1 MRGLDENGN
10 NTDKAQI
17 SGIFTVAELTND
29 ELAEMRERYPNI
41 RIQYE
46 HTHSNV
52 YFYDDSGNTLLK
64 TVTVYDGE
72 DAAYS
77 GSNPTKAST
86 AQYSY
91 RFSGWS
97 LTAGGAA
104 NANALKTVV
113 SDRNVY
119 AAFTSTVRKY
129 TVRFYNGTTLAQT
142 VSEVPYGSNAS
153 YTGDTPAKTDVEK
166 PEDYEF
172 TGWNPSPNGIT
183 GNTDCYAQYRFIGYI
198 SVGIV
203 ERSISGD
210 YSNARVTT
218 VGAYAFQNCNGL
230 TSVSFPNVTSIGDY
244 AFNAAHKLAKADLPR
259 VTSIGQH
266 SFSAANALEALI
278 LRNAEKVC
286 SLGSDAVSY
295 TKISSGSG
303 YIYVPAALVDSY
315 KAAANWQNYAD
326 QIRAIEDYPEI
337 TGGES

>member
-1 MRGLDENGN
+1 M
-10 NTDKAQI
+10 
-17 SGIFTVAELTND
+17 
-29 ELAEMRERYPNI
+29 
-41 RIQYE
+41 
-46 HTHSNV
+46 
-52 YFYDDSGNTLLK
+52 
-64 TVTVYDGE
+64 
-72 DAAYS
+72 
-77 GSNPTKAST
+77 
-86 AQYSY
+86 
-91 RFSGWS
+91 
-97 LTAGGAA
+97 
-104 NANALKTVV
+104 

-129 TVRFYNGTTLAQT
+129 TVRFYNGTTLVQT

-210 YSNARVTT
+210 YSNDRVTT
-218 VGAYAFQNCNGL
+218 VGAYAFQNCSGL

-244 AFNAAHKLAKADLPR
+244 AFNAAHKLAKADLPK

-266 SFSAANALEALI
+266 GFSAANALEALI
-278 LRNAEKVC
+278 LRNTEKVC

-295 TKISSGSG
+295 TKISSDSG